1 MSQAIPSSTG
11 PALDESHPRPAPGQ
25 DARRPTPVGAPSAAH
40 APPYDWSVVRS
51 PRSGKVWRAVA
62 SWTKVILGAVLA
74 AAVLKACLF
83 EAYRIPS
90 SSMADTLQVNDYVF
104 VSKLTYG
111 ARILG
116 VRLPGLRAVER
127 NDVAVFNY
135 PPERGPIARRTPYI
149 KRVVGL
155 PGDTVELVAKGLRVN
170 GEPVQPPAHGRQLW
184 RVRTLPDGLPPL
196 DTLRALGVDGRIE
209 RTGRQSWVVDAG
221 LRAAEALAEQPGVT
235 EVAAYLRD
243 LGDGSAG
250 FPLAARYSL
259 DDYGPLVVPYAGQ
272 TLPVTIDTW
281 PLVREV
287 AERHEGRSVRR
298 TPRGFEIDGVLST
311 TYTFAH
317 DYLFVLGDSR
327 DDSADSRAWGF
338 VPMPHLIGRAARIY
352 FSWDEDAR
360 AVRWDRVG
368 QAVR

>member
-1 MSQAIPSSTG
+1 MSQATTSSTG
-11 PALDESHPRPAPGQ
+11 PAPDGRDAGPRPEG
-25 DARRPTPVGAPSAAH
+25 DDSRRPPVRPPPEAH
-40 APPYDWSVVRS
+40 APPYDWSVVRT
-51 PRSGKVWRAVA
+51 PRSGAAWEAVA

-111 ARILG
+111 ARIFG
-116 VRLPGLRAVER
+116 VRLPGLRGVER
-127 NDVAVFNY
+127 GDVAVFNY
-135 PPERGPIARRTPYI
+135 PPERGPIASRTPYI

-170 GEPVQPPAHGRQLW
+170 GEPVQPPARGRQLW
-184 RVRTLPDGLPPL
+184 RVRTLAGGLPPL
-196 DTLRALGVDGRIE
+196 DTLRAIGVDGRVE
-209 RTGRQSWVVDAG
+209 RTGRQSWVVDSG
-221 LRAAEALAEQPGVT
+221 LRAAEALAQQPSVAEVT
-235 EVAAYLRD
+235 AYLRD

-272 TLPVTIDTW
+272 TIPLTIDTW

-298 TPRGFEIDGVLST
+298 TPRGFEIDGGLTDS
-311 TYTFAH
+311 YTFTH

-338 VPMPHLIGRAARIY
+338 VPMPHLIGRAERIY
-352 FSWDEDAR
+352 FSWDEDVR
-360 AVRWDRVG
+360 RVRWDRVG